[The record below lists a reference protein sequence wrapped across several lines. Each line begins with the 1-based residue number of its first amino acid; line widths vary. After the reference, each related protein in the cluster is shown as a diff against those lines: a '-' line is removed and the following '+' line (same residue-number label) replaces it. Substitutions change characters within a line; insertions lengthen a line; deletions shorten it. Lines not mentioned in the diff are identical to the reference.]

1 LVAIGPDDEPFMA
14 AASDDDGLSD
24 TQARLDWTAPEDG
37 VYLIRAQGFDATQ
50 LGPYILRVEPK
61 P

>member
-1 LVAIGPDDEPFMA
+1 MA
-14 AASDDDGLSD
+14 AASDDDSLSD

-37 VYLIRAQGFDATQ
+37 VYIIRAQGFDATQ
-50 LGPYILRVEPK
+50 LGPYVLRVEPK